1 MTSIYADLQPRVSS
15 WRGMRTL
22 RPPGGACKGICTRLP
37 GARRFGSYKQGFR
50 FCSTC
55 AMAYQPTYRADGK
68 SSPRCP
74 CCNMLTRG
82 GRNRVRLSAKR
93 VARDEIYEA
102 AHVLLK
108 AEKHG

>member
-15 WRGMRTL
+15 WRGMRIL

-74 CCNMLTRG
+74 LLQYADTGREEPHPPIGQKG
-82 GRNRVRLSAKR
+82 GPG
-93 VARDEIYEA
+93 RDI
-102 AHVLLK
+102 
-108 AEKHG
+108 